1 MGVNKMRIIRA
12 RDYKDMSEKAAS
24 IIWAQMLLKK
34 NSVLGLATGGTVLGI
49 YEILCEKYMEGE
61 LDFSSVK
68 TLNLDEYVGLEGRHP
83 QSYRH
88 YMDKNL
94 FEKVNI
100 LKNNTFLPNG
110 LAEDL
115 KRECKDYDETIR
127 QLGPIDLQLLGLGRN
142 GHIGFNEPDDH
153 FEDNTHVRRL
163 NETTIKDNSRFFE
176 MGEEVPKSAI
186 TMGIKPI
193 MEAKAV
199 LLAVSGVEKAKALK
213 AVLNGPVTPSV
224 PGSILGKHENL
235 IVVADLD
242 ALMHVE

>member
-1 MGVNKMRIIRA
+1 MRIIRA
-12 RDYKDMSEKAAS
+12 KDYKDMSEKAAS

-193 MEAKAV
+193 MESKAV

-242 ALMHVE
+242 ALMHVG

>member
-1 MGVNKMRIIRA
+1 MRIIRA
-12 RDYKDMSEKAAS
+12 KDYKDMSEKAAS

-83 QSYRH
+83 QSYRY

-199 LLAVSGVEKAKALK
+199 LLAVSGAEKAKALK
-213 AVLNGPVTPSV
+213 AVLEGPVTPSV

>member
-1 MGVNKMRIIRA
+1 MRIIRA

-49 YEILCEKYMEGE
+49 YEILCEKYKEGE

>member
-1 MGVNKMRIIRA
+1 MRIIRA

>member
-1 MGVNKMRIIRA
+1 MRIIRA

-193 MEAKAV
+193 MESKAV

>member
-12 RDYKDMSEKAAS
+12 KDYKDMSEKAAS

-83 QSYRH
+83 QSYRY

-199 LLAVSGVEKAKALK
+199 LLAVSGAEKAKALK
-213 AVLNGPVTPSV
+213 AVLEGPVTPSV

>member
-1 MGVNKMRIIRA
+1 MRIIRA

-199 LLAVSGVEKAKALK
+199 LLAVSGAEKAKALK
-213 AVLNGPVTPSV
+213 AVLEGPVTPSV

>member
-1 MGVNKMRIIRA
+1 MRIIRA

-193 MEAKAV
+193 MESKAV

-242 ALMHVE
+242 ALMHVG

>member
-1 MGVNKMRIIRA
+1 MRIIRA

-242 ALMHVE
+242 ALMHVG